1 MPYMP
6 NMVQNKRTLVLG
18 ASTNPARYANMA
30 THRLLSHGHEV
41 ELLGRRP
48 GEVAGHPVKT
58 AAEEIGGEIH
68 TVTMYLS
75 EENQEAYQ
83 DFIIQMRPKR
93 VIFNPGAENPDFEER
108 LIAAGIEPI
117 EACTLV
123 MLATGQF

>member
-1 MPYMP
+1 
-6 NMVQNKRTLVLG
+6 MVQEKRTLVFG

-48 GEVAGHPVKT
+48 GEVAGHPVRT
-58 AAEEIGGEIH
+58 VTSEISRDIH

-75 EENQEAYQ
+75 EENQKDYENYILNLKPQ
-83 DFIIQMRPKR
+83 R

-108 LIAAGIEPI
+108 LKAAGIEPI

>member
-1 MPYMP
+1 MP
-6 NMVQNKRTLVLG
+6 NMVQKKRTLVLG

-41 ELLGRRP
+41 ELLGRRA
-48 GEVAGHPVKT
+48 GEVAGHPIKT
-58 AAEEIGGEIH
+58 LAGEISQDIH

-75 EENQEAYQ
+75 EENQKTYE
-83 DFIIQMRPKR
+83 DFILDLKPQR
-93 VIFNPGAENPDFEER
+93 VIFNPGAENPDFAER
-108 LIAAGIEPI
+108 LKAAGTEPI

>member
-1 MPYMP
+1 MP
-6 NMVQNKRTLVLG
+6 NMVQKRTLVLG

-41 ELLGRRP
+41 ELLGRRS
-48 GEVAGHPVKT
+48 GEVAGHPIRT
-58 AAEEIGGEIH
+58 GTGEISKDIH

-75 EENQEAYQ
+75 EENQKGYEDYILAL
-83 DFIIQMRPKR
+83 RPQR

-108 LIAAGIEPI
+108 LKAAGIEPI

>member
-1 MPYMP
+1 
-6 NMVQNKRTLVLG
+6 MVQRKRTLILG

-48 GEVAGHPVKT
+48 GEVAGHAIRT
-58 AAEEIGGEIH
+58 STGEISRDIH
-68 TVTMYLS
+68 TVTVYLS
-75 EENQEAYQ
+75 EENQEAYEDYILDLKPQ
-83 DFIIQMRPKR
+83 R
-93 VIFNPGAENPDFEER
+93 VIFNPGAENPDFEEK
-108 LIAAGIEPI
+108 LKAAGIEPI